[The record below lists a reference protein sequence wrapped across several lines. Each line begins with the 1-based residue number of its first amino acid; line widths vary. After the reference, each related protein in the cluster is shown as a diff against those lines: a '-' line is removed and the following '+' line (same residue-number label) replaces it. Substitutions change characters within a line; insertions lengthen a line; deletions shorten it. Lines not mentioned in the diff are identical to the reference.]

1 MGSPRPAS
9 AEVAQARGRRR
20 HRLALILGRL
30 PRAFGAVALAI
41 GALVLAGWT
50 FGFDR
55 LTTIV
60 WGWPPMA
67 PNSAAM
73 SLLGGLALLLLA
85 PVAPSRAARIVGRTA
100 AALVILL
107 AILTLVEYATG
118 RELGMERLFP
128 HAGSPGGPVPAR
140 SAPHSAVGFL
150 FTGAALLSLKGES
163 TNRVKLAEVLALAGS
178 AVPVIG
184 LLGYVF
190 SVPELYVVPSLLPH
204 AGMAVHT
211 ASVVLMLTMGILAS
225 RPASGIMAV
234 VASAQAGGTMAR
246 RLILSL
252 AALVPAGFLLGYG
265 QRQGW
270 YDAPVT
276 AALFVTLALVE
287 GLAIILLTANRLNR
301 DDDAREAAEGEL
313 RRSEERFRD
322 LFEQAS
328 DGVFI
333 SDLAGRYTAVNEFGA
348 RLIGYAPEELVGMFI
363 KDIIPPEDAD
373 RLDQQ
378 QARLLGG
385 GSDVS
390 EWSLRHRDGHYIPVE
405 VSAKILPDGR
415 WQGVVRDITVRKWL
429 EEQTRR
435 EQAER
440 VRNLEEQSFLA
451 RVGEVLASSLSYRDT
466 LENAAELAVGFLGDT
481 CTVDVVED
489 DGTLHRL
496 KIASAGRADGA
507 LVEALQRG
515 VPGHAHPH
523 WTALEDRRA
532 QIAPEV
538 PADLRR
544 HGMKSMMVV
553 PLIARGRP
561 IGVLTVGCCGLQRAG
576 GAPTERDV
584 RMADELGRRVALAL
598 DNAHLYEIANEAIE
612 ARDQMLGIVAHDL
625 RSPLGVI
632 LLHAERS
639 GPPKGQIERRSTKHV
654 DSIRK
659 AATRMDRLIQN
670 LLDVKRVEAGHLE
683 VERRLLGPGELVAE
697 AMEASRSAAGEAGID
712 LDLEIAGGLP
722 DLLGDRDRLLQVLDN
737 LIGNALKFTDPGGRI
752 LVSVSATDHEVMFQV
767 ADTGHGI
774 APDDIPRLFEPF
786 WQAHKTDRRG
796 AGLGLP
802 IVKGIVEAH
811 GGRVS
816 VESRLGAG
824 TTFTFTIPTALSVET
839 RPSGGP
845 GS

>member
-20 HRLALILGRL
+20 HRLDLILGRL
-30 PRAFGAVALAI
+30 PRALGAVAAVI
-41 GALVLAGWT
+41 GALVLAGWVL
-50 FGFDR
+50 GFNR
-55 LTTIV
+55 LTSVI

-67 PNSAAM
+67 PNSALM
-73 SLLGGLALLLLA
+73 SLLGGVALILLSPL
-85 PVAPSRAARIVGRTA
+85 APSRAARIAGRSA
-100 AALVILL
+100 AALVALL
-107 AILTLVEYATG
+107 ALLTLLEYATG
-118 RELGMERLFP
+118 RELGIERLFP
-128 HAGSPGGPVPAR
+128 HPARPGGPVPGR

-150 FTGAALLSLKGES
+150 FTGGALLFLRGES
-163 TNRVKLAEVLALAGS
+163 TSKVKIAEVLALAGS

-190 SVPELYVVPSLLPH
+190 SVPELYVLPSLLPH

-211 ASVVLMLTMGILAS
+211 ASVLLMLTMGILAS

-252 AALVPAGFLLGYG
+252 VALVPAGFLLGYG

-301 DDDAREAAEGEL
+301 DDDAREAAENEL

-333 SDLAGRYTAVNEFGA
+333 ADLTGRYTAVNEFGA
-348 RLIGYAPEELVGMFI
+348 RLIGYAPGEIVGMFI
-363 KDIIPPEDAD
+363 KDIIPPEDAE
-373 RLDQQ
+373 RLDKHKAQ
-378 QARLLGG
+378 LLGG
-385 GSDVS
+385 GTDVG
-390 EWSLRHRDGHYIPVE
+390 EWSMRHRDGHYIPVE

-429 EEQTRR
+429 EAQTRR

-489 DGTLHRL
+489 DGTLRRL
-496 KIASAGRADGA
+496 KIAHSGPPDPA
-507 LVEALQRG
+507 LMAALQRG
-515 VPGHAHPH
+515 APDRSHPH
-523 WTALEDRRA
+523 WAVLEDRRA
-532 QIAPEV
+532 QIAAEV

-544 HGMKSMMVV
+544 QGMKSMMVV

-561 IGVLTVGCCGLQRAG
+561 IGVLSVACCRMERAHSQ
-576 GAPTERDV
+576 RDV
-584 RMADELGRRVALAL
+584 RLAEELGRRVALAL
-598 DNAHLYEIANEAIE
+598 DNAHLYEIANEAVE

-625 RSPLGVI
+625 RSPLGAI

-654 DSIRK
+654 DAIRK

-683 VERRLLGPGELVAE
+683 VERRLLGPGELCAE
-697 AMEASRSAAGEAGID
+697 ALEAARSAAGEAGID

-722 DLLGDRDRLLQVLDN
+722 DLLGDRDRLLQVFDN

-752 LVSVSATDHEVMFQV
+752 LVSVSATNHEVLFQV
-767 ADTGHGI
+767 ADSGHGI
-774 APDDIPRLFEPF
+774 APDDIPHLFEPF

-802 IVKGIVEAH
+802 IVRGIVEAH

-816 VESRLGAG
+816 VESGLGVG
-824 TTFTFTIPTALSVET
+824 TTFSFTIPSALSVET

-845 GS
+845 GT